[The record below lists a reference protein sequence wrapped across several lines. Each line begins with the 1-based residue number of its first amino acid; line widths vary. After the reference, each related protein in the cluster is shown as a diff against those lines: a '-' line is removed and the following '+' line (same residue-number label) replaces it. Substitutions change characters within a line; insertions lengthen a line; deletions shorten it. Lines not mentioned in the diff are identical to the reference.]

1 MSALYWFALVVGAG
15 LLLLSLAGDLFG
27 DHGDAAIGDGHDHGG
42 DVDGMKILSMR
53 NATYFLFGFGG
64 AGILLGWLW
73 DRSQP
78 VTTAISALI
87 VGLISGGISAVAFGY
102 LNRSGS
108 GELEHDSAWSGAVGR
123 VLLPLSHG
131 GTGKI
136 LVARAGREHT
146 LLARPFEPDAHDPE
160 SWQDVVIIEIR
171 HGIALVTPFTSAL
184 EAPELPRLTDNT
196 ER

>member
-15 LLLLSLAGDLFG
+15 LLILSLAGDLFG
-27 DHGDAAIGDGHDHGG
+27 DHGDGAIGDGHDHDG
-42 DVDGMKILSMR
+42 DPEGMKILSMR

-64 AGILLGWLW
+64 AGILLSWLW

-78 VTTAISALI
+78 LATALSALV
-87 VGLISGGISAVAFGY
+87 VGLMSGGISALAFGY
-102 LNRSGS
+102 LSRTGS
-108 GELEHDSAWSGAVGR
+108 GELERDSAWSGAIGR
-123 VLLPLSHG
+123 VLLPLSRD

-136 LVARAGREHT
+136 IVARAGREHT
-146 LLARPFEPDAHDPE
+146 LLARPFEPDARDPE
-160 SWQDVVIIEIR
+160 SWQAIVIVEMR
-171 HGIALVTPFTSAL
+171 HGIALVTPFTSTL